1 MSQEVTT
8 SLVELEGRQ
17 GWGMANQA
25 LCRVLYPEH
34 AEDVKAAFAI
44 AREHGLTVHCWGNGR
59 SYGDAALNE
68 GNLLLDFS
76 RMNRIL
82 DWDKDSGV
90 VKAQPGITLNKLWET
105 LLGDGYWVPVVTGTQ
120 FTTLG
125 GVVAANAH
133 GKNNHKYGPFGD
145 HILAFELVSP
155 DGELR
160 EVTRD
165 SDPELFH
172 AAIGGF
178 GWLGVFVSITLQM
191 KKVHSGRLKVLP
203 LLEEDLEGMF
213 RTFERCNA
221 EDWDYVVGWI
231 DAFPGGSALGRG
243 QIHAAR
249 YYEEGEDPE
258 GQSSFALDRQHLP
271 DRFFL
276 VIPKA
281 WLWRFAKP
289 FAHRWGMRLI
299 NLARFLWMKVGDN
312 EVHPQEHARF
322 NFLLDYVPNWKWIYK
337 PGGLIQF
344 QFFLPKDKARGVIRR
359 ALEMGQ
365 ERKLESWLVV
375 MKRHRPDPFWLS
387 HAVDGYSFAMDFPVT
402 DKNRQALWE
411 LTQDYGEMVV
421 KAGGRFYFAKDATVS
436 GNHVRR
442 SLGDGI
448 LGRFFALKKK
458 LDPQGLLMGSQLRR
472 VFGDMVEELAAIGE
486 RDAAAEPPGEPT
498 APMSEAEAE
507 AEVAG
512 LPTEL
517 RDTKQPTS
525 PTLAPPEATAA
536 EEAAPSEA
544 SVDDEASSGEGAE
557 DGALVEATATSED
570 EAASDEVSST
580 DDKEEVAK

>member
-1 MSQEVTT
+1 MSE
-8 SLVELEGRQ
+8 SLPPLVELQGRS
-17 GWGMANQA
+17 GWGMASHA
-25 LCRVLYPEH
+25 LARVVYPEH
-34 AEDVKAAFAI
+34 ADDVRSAFAT
-44 AREHGLTVHCWGNGR
+44 ARAHRLTVHCWGNGR

-82 DWDKDSGV
+82 DWNAATGV
-90 VKAQPGITLNKLWET
+90 VRAQPGVTLNKLWES

-133 GKNNHKYGPFGD
+133 GKNNYKYGPFGD
-145 HILAFELVSP
+145 HVLAFEMVTP

-160 EVTRD
+160 EVTRE
-165 SDPELFH
+165 SDPDLFH

-203 LLEEDLEGMF
+203 LLEDDLEGMF

-249 YYEEGEDPE
+249 YYGESEDPE
-258 GQSSFALDRQHLP
+258 GKASLALERQHLP
-271 DRFFL
+271 DHFFA
-276 VIPKA
+276 VVPKS
-281 WLWRFAKP
+281 WLWWLAKP
-289 FAHRWGMRLI
+289 WAHRLGMRLI
-299 NLARFLWMKVGDN
+299 NFARFTWMRVAGHDL
-312 EVHPQEHARF
+312 HPQEHARF

-344 QFFLPKDKARGVIRR
+344 QFFLPKDQARTVIRR

-365 ERKLESWLVV
+365 ERRLESWLVV

-402 DKNRQALWE
+402 DRNRESLWQ
-411 LTQDYGEMVV
+411 LTQAYAEMVV
-421 KAGGRFYFAKDATVS
+421 QAGGRFYFAKDSTVS
-436 GNHVRR
+436 GAHVRR
-442 SLGDGI
+442 SLGDAV
-448 LGRFFALKKK
+448 LGKFFALKRRV
-458 LDPQGLLMGSQLRR
+458 DPDGLLSGSQLRR
-472 VFGDMVEELAAIGE
+472 LFSEMSTELADLGTQ
-486 RDAAAEPPGEPT
+486 PGGAFDEAVGDPT
-498 APMSEAEAE
+498 APALPDLEAPASIVRAMPMEDE
-507 AEVAG
+507 SDN
-512 LPTEL
+512 PTM
-517 RDTKQPTS
+517 
-525 PTLAPPEATAA
+525 PTLGPPTGS
-536 EEAAPSEA
+536 PS
-544 SVDDEASSGEGAE
+544 DPGEG
-557 DGALVEATATSED
+557 
-570 EAASDEVSST
+570 
-580 DDKEEVAK
+580 